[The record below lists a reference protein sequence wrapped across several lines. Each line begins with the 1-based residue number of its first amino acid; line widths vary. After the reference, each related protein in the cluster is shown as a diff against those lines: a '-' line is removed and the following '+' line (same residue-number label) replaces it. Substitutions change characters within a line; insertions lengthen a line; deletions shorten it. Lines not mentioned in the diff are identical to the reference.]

1 VYISKADSATSE
13 PALRIAGSVNSAT
26 VADVGIAAGTRLHF
40 VEIQSRDSFSYMR
53 KRGTPAK
60 AEVTAIDPFA
70 SRADSRLL

>member
-1 VYISKADSATSE
+1 
-13 PALRIAGSVNSAT
+13 

-40 VEIQSRDSFSYMR
+40 VEIQSRDSSSYMR